1 MEEKEIG
8 MELMGRGRAA
18 EGGGKRNGRR
28 KVRICEAEREIE
40 KGGKVKRGKGEVGVL
55 ILIMCKP

>member
-18 EGGGKRNGRR
+18 EEGGKINGRG
-28 KVRICEAEREIE
+28 KGRIREAEREIRE
-40 KGGKVKRGKGEVGVL
+40 RG
-55 ILIMCKP
+55 